1 MRVVGVKRFGGPEA
15 LQVYEL
21 PDQHAGPGQVRV
33 RVHAVAVSPTDTFT
47 RNGSRWRGPG
57 EEADVPQVP
66 GMDCAGVVDEVGEG
80 VTRLAVGDRVMAIV
94 LPRGSYGAYSDS
106 LVLPAESVAHAP
118 AGYSHEEVCTL
129 PMNGLA
135 ARLALDALALAPG
148 DTLAVTGAAGALGG
162 YVVQLAKADG
172 LTVVADASDADR
184 GLVAFLG
191 ADAVVARGHDVA
203 GRILS
208 EVPGGVAAVVDGA
221 LLQDFVVPAVRDGG
235 AIATVRGWDD
245 ADLPR
250 GVRTV
255 PVWVRDYARETAQ
268 LDRLR
273 EQVEAGQ
280 IVLRVAG
287 IFPAE
292 HAAEAHRRLEAGGS
306 RGRFVLQ
313 F

>member
-1 MRVVGVKRFGGPEA
+1 MRVIGVTRFGGPEA
-15 LQVYEL
+15 LQVFEL

-33 RVHAVAVSPTDTFT
+33 RVHAAAVSPTDTFT

-57 EEADVPQVP
+57 DVADVPQVP

-80 VTRLAVGDRVMAIV
+80 VTRLALGDRVMALV
-94 LPRGSYGAYSDS
+94 LPHGSYGAYSDS
-106 LVLPAESVAHAP
+106 LVLPAASVVHAP
-118 AGYSHEEVCTL
+118 KGVSHEEASTL
-129 PMNGLA
+129 PMNGLT
-135 ARLALDALALAPG
+135 ARLALDRLALAPG

-172 LTVVADASDADR
+172 LTVVADASESDV
-184 GLVAFLG
+184 GLVTFLG
-191 ADAVVARGHDVA
+191 ADVVVARGHDVA
-203 GRILS
+203 GRILG

-221 LLQDFVVPAVRDGG
+221 LLQDLVVPAVRDGG
-235 AIATVRGWDD
+235 AIAIVRGWDD

-250 GVRTV
+250 GVRTI
-255 PVWVRDYARETAQ
+255 PVWVRDYVHETAK

-273 EQVEAGQ
+273 EQVETGQ
-280 IVLRVAG
+280 VLLRVAG

-292 HAAEAHRRLEAGGS
+292 DAAEAHRRLEAGGS